1 MNYINKKI
9 VISKTIKKH
18 MKINNL
24 TMKELGKKIDKGE
37 STVAMWI
44 SGKSQPRLSTI
55 QSLTDIF
62 NITTDQLLY
71 GDCED
76 N

>member
-9 VISKTIKKH
+9 VIGKTIKKH

-55 QSLTDIF
+55 LSLTDIF